1 MAAVYQYIAG
11 LPNEPLTECVAIL
24 TTIQTLRQRSL
35 FTESIEVKKMAGVIY
50 RKVMEYHGGEGN
62 LEPGYE

>member
-1 MAAVYQYIAG
+1 MAGVCQYIAG
-11 LPNEPLTECVAIL
+11 LPNEPSTECVAIL

-35 FTESIEVKKMAGVIY
+35 FTESVEVKKIVGVIY
-50 RKVMEYHGGEGN
+50 RKAIEYYGGEGN